1 MLDTNTQPPAPLSHT
16 NNPPHTWTVV
26 KAAERVWQ
34 VRDNDGGVR
43 TSAKTKREAT
53 ELLTSGFYFKL
64 WHDRDAWYKGH
75 TPTGHNSWIDEHAR
89 QERIRI
95 KWAK

>member
-1 MLDTNTQPPAPLSHT
+1 MTETITQPPAPQEHAD
-16 NNPPHTWTVV
+16 NPPETWTVA
-26 KAAERVWQ
+26 KAGDRLWHVLAPYGYVI
-34 VRDNDGGVR
+34 

-53 ELLTSGFYFKL
+53 LCLTEGFYFKL

-89 QERIRI
+89 QERNKAR
-95 KWAK
+95 WAK